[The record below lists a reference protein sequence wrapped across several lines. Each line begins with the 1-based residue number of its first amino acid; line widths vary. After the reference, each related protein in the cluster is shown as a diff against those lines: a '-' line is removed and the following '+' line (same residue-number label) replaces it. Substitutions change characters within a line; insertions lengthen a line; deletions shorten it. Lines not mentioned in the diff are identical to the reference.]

1 MWKPRHLQIIFP
13 GKQWVFHIHVSLPQ
27 AVYCILRFDTGLKKP
42 ILCCLILHQLS
53 YLHVS
58 ASLHKLTHW
67 WHTYIYI
74 YHTHTHIYIYIYM
87 CVYWYQ
93 VQICSHW
100 NCYDVLN
107 WGHKVWGM
115 MQSSDS
121 HNWLVVTSLVIYCRL
136 FLVDN
141 AQVVL
146 FSKMMP
152 FSEVFQRM
160 RTERTMYHV
169 LSCIIMSCSCWSY

>member
-1 MWKPRHLQIIFP
+1 
-13 GKQWVFHIHVSLPQ
+13 
-27 AVYCILRFDTGLKKP
+27 
-42 ILCCLILHQLS
+42 
-53 YLHVS
+53 
-58 ASLHKLTHW
+58 
-67 WHTYIYI
+67 
-74 YHTHTHIYIYIYM
+74 
-87 CVYWYQ
+87 
-93 VQICSHW
+93 
-100 NCYDVLN
+100 
-107 WGHKVWGM
+107 M

-169 LSCIIMSCSCWSY
+169 LSCHVAVDPTRSQSGFVCFTSAGRKKGRRLWLRKIWHLHVARL